1 MKARWALKT
10 AALGLFI
17 LSSSTCTLGLL
28 DLVAFEVLS
37 SEKAILYLGYKENG
51 YGVARLG
58 TTTGAL
64 EVFRD
69 TVSTVSTTGCA
80 ISIDPRPEVPG
91 VFYPNL
97 YYATETPNRIMR
109 IYYRAVDTPKKVF
122 DADQGAATTCIRVY
136 DNGPAQALAVYWST
150 LFALHAGTELG
161 AGTTMSNLGIAYI
174 SSFEVDTTASPR
186 RVYYLGLKLQTT
198 PDYFGIFAT
207 NEDYS
212 NEKQIFQIGRYVVS
226 NLQLVDEYLYFVT
239 QSPNGIYRIKADSS
253 EPSPTLLLTPTVQP
267 KAVAYDKV
275 DGALY
280 WIESDETTTWRVMK
294 AGPGQTAGTPLL
306 ENLPELDPN
315 GFCLYRP

>member
-10 AALGLFI
+10 AALGFFI

-37 SEKAILYLGYKENG
+37 SEKAMLYLGYKENG

-91 VFYPNL
+91 VFYPQL

-109 IYYRAVDTPKKVF
+109 LYYRAVETPEKAF
-122 DADQGAATTCIRVY
+122 DADQGAATTCLRVY
-136 DNGPAQALAVYWST
+136 DDGPTMPLAVYWST
-150 LFALHAGTELG
+150 LFVLHAGSEIG
-161 AGTTMSNLGIAYI
+161 AGGAISTLGNGFIG
-174 SSFEVDTTASPR
+174 SFEVDQTVFPR
-186 RVYYLGLKLQTT
+186 RVYYLGLRQQKTT
-198 PDYFGIFAT
+198 ADFGIVARNMDGT
-207 NEDYS
+207 TEQ
-212 NEKQIFQIGRYVVS
+212 QICLIGRYVVS
-226 NLQLVDEYLYFVT
+226 NLQLVDGYLYFVT
-239 QSPNGIYRIKADSS
+239 QDPNGIHRIKANGTES
-253 EPSPTLLLTPTVQP
+253 SPTLLLTPTVQP